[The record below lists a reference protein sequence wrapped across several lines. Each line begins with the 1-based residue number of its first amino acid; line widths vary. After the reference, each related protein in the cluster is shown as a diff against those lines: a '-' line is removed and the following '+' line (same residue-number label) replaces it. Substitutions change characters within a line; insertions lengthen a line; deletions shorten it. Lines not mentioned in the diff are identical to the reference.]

1 MSAFSTG
8 LMGGLGDTLSFLGQ
22 RYLSD
27 KDEKDKQARE
37 DAKMAQQA
45 GYNQQLELLKEKAAQ
60 AHAEF
65 EKSIAPPSFQTY
77 EATDDQGRTV
87 KRTVKSTYDMG
98 KHARNDEQVG
108 EATVPKP
115 APLMHN
121 VINGDTEY
129 TQKYDPMTGET
140 STVGSPGRRWKADSG
155 RDTAHDDAVAE
166 RQSATEENKNRRVA
180 LTATNA
186 KMREFDNYGS
196 SDKERTFSGYG
207 IDPKAA
213 DAHAKLHAAIL
224 ADNLGSFGLD
234 PIAAKSKDSGGL
246 MGSNIGA
253 PKAATKPANLPD
265 NAKLSDDGNWYI
277 PNPKA
282 PGKWMRVNPD

>member
-27 KDEKDKQARE
+27 KDEKDKQSRE

-45 GYNQQLELLKEKAAQ
+45 GYNQQLEILKEKAAQ
-60 AHAEF
+60 AQKEF
-65 EKSIAPPSFQTY
+65 DESLKAPNFQTY

-87 KRTVKSTYDMG
+87 KRTVKSTYDIG

-108 EATVPKP
+108 EAPVAMP
-115 APLMHN
+115 APVLHD
-121 VINGDTEY
+121 VIDGDTQY
-129 TQKYDPMTGET
+129 TQKFDPLTGQT

-155 RDTAHDDAVAE
+155 RDTAHDDAVAA
-166 RQSATEENKNRRVA
+166 RQEKTEENKNRRVA
-180 LTATNA
+180 LTVTNV
-186 KMREFDNYGS
+186 KMREFDKGDTD
-196 SDKERTFSGYG
+196 DKTATYKGYG
-207 IDPKAA
+207 INPGDS

-224 ADNLGSFGLD
+224 ADNLGGFGLD
-234 PIAAKSKDSGGL
+234 PIAAKGKDSGGL

-253 PKAATKPANLPD
+253 PKTTTKPANLPD